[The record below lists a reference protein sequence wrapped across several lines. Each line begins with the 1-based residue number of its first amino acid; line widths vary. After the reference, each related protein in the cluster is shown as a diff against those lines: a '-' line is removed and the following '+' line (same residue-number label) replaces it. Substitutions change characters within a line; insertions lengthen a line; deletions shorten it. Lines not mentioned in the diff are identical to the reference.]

1 MIRFSLRLTLRSGRE
16 AAVRLALTAAAVALG
31 AGLLLSTLA
40 GINAVNTQ
48 NARYAWLNT
57 GVASSA
63 PARPA
68 STGASTGAPAPDPL
82 WWLLRADYFGT
93 QIVGRV
99 DVAATGPSSPVPP
112 GIPRLPGPGQFY
124 ASPAFGKLLR
134 STPAAQLGDRFPG
147 RQIGTIGASALPA
160 PNSLLIIIGHTASQ
174 LSRVSGATQASSVRG
189 TAPNVCDGQ
198 NCLVRV
204 GINANGIDLIF
215 SIVAL
220 ALLFPVLIFISAA
233 TRLAA
238 ARREQRFAAM
248 RLAGATPR
256 QVSVV
261 SAVESTTA
269 TIVGVAAGFAL
280 FFLFRP
286 AVAAIPFTGS
296 PFFPSDLSL
305 SLPDILIVA
314 VGVPAAAAAAARL
327 ALRRVHISPLGVSR
341 RVTPAAPR
349 AYRTIPLLAGIIE
362 LACFVAIGRPGGTS
376 GQIAAYLPGFLLI
389 MAGLIIAGPWLTMVG
404 SRVMARRTSRP
415 ATLIAARRLADSP
428 RAGFRAISGLILT
441 LFITSVAVGVITTMD
456 ANRGFSSGGPVAS
469 ATLIDWFTNPDSAGR
484 TANVPPVPA
493 AVLAKWRSIP
503 GVQGVSLTHTNP
515 LGVTIPDAKAGLP
528 SGWGPVPAGL
538 VSCVQLSRTPALGR
552 CPAGAAAAVVPTQFP
567 ITFSSSQAAIVWP
580 AAAISAQRLQHLP
593 VLSIT
598 VGTNGSASAIEG
610 ARTALEAAYPG
621 ENLPP
626 TTIGETRAGLNSTLA
641 GEQQLANVVILTS
654 LPIAGCTLAV
664 SIAAGLSERKRP
676 FSLLRLTGAPLGMLR
691 RVVALESAVPLVI
704 VAVVST
710 GVGFLAAQLFLT
722 SQLHYS
728 LRPPGTGYYL
738 IVLAGLAASLGIV
751 ASTLPLLNR
760 LTGPDTARNE

>member
-1 MIRFSLRLTLRSGRE
+1 
-16 AAVRLALTAAAVALG
+16 
-31 AGLLLSTLA
+31 
-40 GINAVNTQ
+40 
-48 NARYAWLNT
+48 
-57 GVASSA
+57 
-63 PARPA
+63 P
-68 STGASTGAPAPDPL
+68 
-82 WWLLRADYFGT
+82 
-93 QIVGRV
+93 
-99 DVAATGPSSPVPP
+99 
-112 GIPRLPGPGQFY
+112 
-124 ASPAFGKLLR
+124 
-134 STPAAQLGDRFPG
+134 PG

-238 ARREQRFAAM
+238 ARPAAARREQAFAAM

-286 AVAAIPFTGS
+286 AVAAVPFTGT
-296 PFFPSDLSL
+296 PFFPHDLSL

-389 MAGLIIAGPWLTMVG
+389 MAGLIIAGPWLTMAG

-415 ATLIAARRLADSP
+415 ARLIAARRLADSP
-428 RAGFRAISGLILT
+428 RAGFRAISGLILA
-441 LFITSVAVGVITTMD
+441 LF
-456 ANRGFSSGGPVAS
+456 
-469 ATLIDWFTNPDSAGR
+469 
-484 TANVPPVPA
+484 
-493 AVLAKWRSIP
+493 
-503 GVQGVSLTHTNP
+503 
-515 LGVTIPDAKAGLP
+515 
-528 SGWGPVPAGL
+528 
-538 VSCVQLSRTPALGR
+538 
-552 CPAGAAAAVVPTQFP
+552 
-567 ITFSSSQAAIVWP
+567 
-580 AAAISAQRLQHLP
+580 
-593 VLSIT
+593 
-598 VGTNGSASAIEG
+598 
-610 ARTALEAAYPG
+610 
-621 ENLPP
+621 
-626 TTIGETRAGLNSTLA
+626 
-641 GEQQLANVVILTS
+641 
-654 LPIAGCTLAV
+654 
-664 SIAAGLSERKRP
+664 
-676 FSLLRLTGAPLGMLR
+676 
-691 RVVALESAVPLVI
+691 
-704 VAVVST
+704 
-710 GVGFLAAQLFLT
+710 
-722 SQLHYS
+722 
-728 LRPPGTGYYL
+728 
-738 IVLAGLAASLGIV
+738 
-751 ASTLPLLNR
+751 
-760 LTGPDTARNE
+760 